1 MPPDLASSIW
11 DLPSSRQWVRRA
23 CQDISEGIS
32 LLILFPQKT
41 DLPGF
46 IQNLRQCLEGEHF
59 STIRQ
64 IDLRYAQGN
73 TPFDILQQLING
85 THDYVYLEQMV
96 NDPSLPD
103 VILITHFE
111 ESSTDLQQEWVCGLR
126 RWAEACRTGGS
137 NHVLVIPTRSSCINT
152 EKLLPSDVRLKY
164 RFWMGIPSALETRL
178 ICRQF
183 DEETAAEAYWREY
196 LLASIG
202 GSDLHLCE
210 KLWDDIF
217 LPFDDLFNNLL
228 NYAKEF
234 DIERETVD
242 RLLTG
247 WRPKPP
253 GLDSYNSLLN
263 NTNSPI
269 SFGLAVYTEEYG
281 EEIHSAILAM
291 LNKKEE
297 INHRIWR
304 AQASLILPLIDDVR
318 RRICEYLSN
327 QCRSGWDGQGI
338 NWQSGPLE
346 MGSLQKYFSG
356 LPQTAWEKRQWGSGV
371 YQTLQIRNFLSH
383 YKPIS
388 FAAYYELWNLSAS
401 VHKTLYH

>member
-46 IQNLRQCLEGEHF
+46 ILNLHQCLESEYF
-59 STIRQ
+59 SNIRQ

-73 TPFDILQQLING
+73 TPFDILQQSLNA
-85 THDYVYLEQMV
+85 TNNCLYLEQMV
-96 NDPSLPD
+96 DEPSLPD

-111 ESSTDLQQEWVCGLR
+111 ESSHNLQEEWVRGIR

-152 EKLLPSDVRLKY
+152 ENLLPTDVRLKY
-164 RFWMGIPSALETRL
+164 RFWMGIPSVLETRL

-183 DEETAAEAYWREY
+183 DEEAAVEAYWREY
-196 LLASIG
+196 LLASLG
-202 GSDLHLCE
+202 GSDLILCE
-210 KLWDDIF
+210 RLWDDIF
-217 LPFDDLFNNLL
+217 LPFDDLFKKLL
-228 NYAKEF
+228 DYANEF
-234 DIERETVD
+234 GVERETID
-242 RLLTG
+242 DLLTG

-253 GLDSYNSLLN
+253 GLNSYNSLFKSA
-263 NTNSPI
+263 NSPI

-318 RRICEYLSN
+318 RRICEYLSS
-327 QCRSGWDGQGI
+327 QCRSGWNGQGI
-338 NWQSGPLE
+338 NWQDGPLE
-346 MGSLQKYFSG
+346 LSKLQRYFSD
-356 LPQTAWEKRQWGSGV
+356 LPQSAWEKHQWGTGI
-371 YQTLQIRNFLSH
+371 YQALQIRNSLAH
-383 YKPIS
+383 YEPIAYS
-388 FAAYYELWNLSAS
+388 AYYELWNLSTS
-401 VHKTLYH
+401 VHKTIYR